1 MNHEL
6 SQAHWFKSS
15 RSKETTACVEIAHLT
30 AGSVGV
36 RDSKNPTGPALV
48 FAPEEWDAF
57 NANVRTG
64 HFDRA

>member
-30 AGSVGV
+30 DGSVGV

-48 FAPEEWDAF
+48 FTPEEWDAF
-57 NANVRTG
+57 NTSIQTG
-64 HFDRA
+64 GPDHA